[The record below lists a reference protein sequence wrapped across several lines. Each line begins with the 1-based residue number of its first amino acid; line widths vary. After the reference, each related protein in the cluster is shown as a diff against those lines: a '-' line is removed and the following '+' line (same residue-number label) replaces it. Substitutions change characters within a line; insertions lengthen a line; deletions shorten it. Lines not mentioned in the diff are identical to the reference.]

1 MTRFHNSLFT
11 FEPASESMKVL
22 HAEVFKA
29 YNSMLEARRLRMDAM
44 LIRLPDTLWFVV
56 VVGAILSLSGTFF
69 FKVGDEK
76 LHIIQVTLLSAF
88 VGLIIT
94 LIIAFD
100 RPFHGE
106 LGIGP
111 ESYGFI
117 REQLMS
123 D

>member
-1 MTRFHNSLFT
+1 
-11 FEPASESMKVL
+11 MKVL

-44 LIRLPDTLWFVV
+44 LIRLPNTLWFVV